1 MGVKKGLKL
10 TATLL
15 FIAGTGIFCL
25 SGNTENTAGRADYLI
40 GGAKVELSEGKF
52 SVGAK
57 QLNTAITAQDV
68 LMLDYFTALE
78 SADFSGSSCYDEI
91 ALWAAE
97 NPQVDV
103 RYSIPLPNGSS
114 VDNKTESLDLSWLET
129 KDVSATAAALE
140 KLGNVKSI
148 RLDAVGGDTL
158 ELGALKELRAAA
170 PGADFEFSVEV
181 MDQQLSAEAESID
194 LSGLSH
200 AEAADAAAILS
211 CMTKLKSVELG
222 SQSSGSDLEWADI
235 ALLKASRPEA
245 KFSYS
250 FELYGQQL
258 SLDSE
263 KLDFRGVELGDGA
276 KTLYSVLP
284 CMNNCTY
291 LDLDSSGV
299 SNETC
304 ADLRDLFPD
313 TQVVWRVWFGENYS
327 VRTDAEKIL
336 ASKPTVGGMISD
348 ASMLQYCTKV
358 KYLDLGHND
367 DLADF
372 SFMASMPELEVVI
385 VSMTAISD
393 LSPLKNC
400 QKLDYLELTSCPQLS
415 DLSGLAGLSSIKHM
429 NIAGTPGISD
439 ISPLYS
445 NTGMERLWIGRNTP
459 VPSEQVAEMKA
470 AAPGCNVNTTTDDPH
485 GESWRYSGYDPEIPL
500 YYWVDR
506 YELIREQLGYN
517 YQEYS
522 FYWLDPL
529 CELEAPLEHAG
540 KYGREV
546 YGL

>member
-1 MGVKKGLKL
+1 MGAKKVLKL

-25 SGNTENTAGRADYLI
+25 SGNTEHDGSTDGYLF
-40 GGAKVELSEGKF
+40 GGGKVELTGGKY
-52 SVGAK
+52 SVD
-57 QLNTAITAQDV
+57 ITELKALINANDV
-68 LMLDYFTALE
+68 AMLDYFPNLV

-91 ALWAAE
+91 AAWAEA

-103 RYSIPLPNGSS
+103 RYSLPLPNGSS
-114 VDNKTESLDLSWLET
+114 VDNDSQSLDLSWLES
-129 KDVSATAAALE
+129 KDVAATAAALE
-140 KLGNVKSI
+140 KLGNIKSI
-148 RLDAVGGDTL
+148 KLGALGGDSL
-158 ELGALKELRAAA
+158 ELGALAQLRAAA
-170 PGADFEFSVEV
+170 PEANFEFSVEV
-181 MDQQLSAEAESID
+181 MGKQLSAETESID
-194 LSGLSH
+194 LSGLTH
-200 AEAADAAAILS
+200 AEAADVSAILS
-211 CMTKLKSVELG
+211 CMPNLKSVELG

-235 ALLKASRPEA
+235 AILKAAHPEA

-250 FELYGQQL
+250 FNLYGQEL

-263 KLDFRGVELGDGA
+263 KLDFRGTELSDKGEA
-276 KTLYSVLP
+276 LYSVLP

-291 LDLDSSGV
+291 LDLDTTGV

-304 ADLRDLFPD
+304 ADLRELFPG
-313 TQVVWRVWFGENYS
+313 TEVVWRVWFGENYS
-327 VRTDAEKIL
+327 VRTDAERIL
-336 ASKPTVGGMISD
+336 ASKPTVGGMITD
-348 ASMLQYCTKV
+348 ASMLQYCSKV

-372 SFMASMPELEVVI
+372 SFMAGMPELEVVI
-385 VSMTAISD
+385 VSMTGISD

-400 QKLDYLELTSCPQLS
+400 TKLDYLELTSCPMLS
-415 DLSGLAGLSSIKHM
+415 DLSGIEGLTSIKHM
-429 NIAGTPGISD
+429 NIAGTPGITD

-445 NTGMERLWIGRNTP
+445 NTAMERLWIGRHTP
-459 VPSEQVAEMKA
+459 VPAEQVQAMKD
-470 AAPGCNVNTTTDDPH
+470 AAPGCNINTTTDDPH
-485 GESWRYSGYDPEIPL
+485 GESWRFSGYDPEIPL

-529 CELEAPLEHAG
+529 CELEAPAQFAG
-540 KYGREV
+540 LYGREV

>member
-1 MGVKKGLKL
+1 MGAKKVLKL

-25 SGNTENTAGRADYLI
+25 SGNTERTGSGDYLF
-40 GGAKVELSEGKF
+40 GGARVELTGGKY
-52 SVGAK
+52 SV
-57 QLNTAITAQDV
+57 NTTELSAVISARDV
-68 LMLDYFTALE
+68 AMLDYFPNLV

-91 ALWAAE
+91 AAWAQA

-103 RYSIPLPNGSS
+103 RYSVPLPDGSA
-114 VDNKTESLDLSWLET
+114 VDNKTQSLDLTWLES
-129 KDVSATAAALE
+129 KDVDATAAALE

-148 RLDAVGGDTL
+148 KLGAVGGDSL
-158 ELGALKELRAAA
+158 ELGALATLRAAA
-170 PGADFEFSVEV
+170 PEADFEFNVEV
-181 MDQQLSAEAESID
+181 MGKQLSAETESID
-194 LSGLSH
+194 LSGLTH
-200 AEAADAAAILS
+200 AEVADVSAVLS
-211 CMTKLKSVELG
+211 CMPNLKSIELG

-250 FELYGQQL
+250 FNLYGQEL
-258 SLDSE
+258 TLDSE
-263 KLDFRGVELGDGA
+263 KLDFRGTELADGG
-276 KTLYSVLP
+276 KILYSVLP

-291 LDLDSSGV
+291 LDLDTTGL
-299 SNETC
+299 SNEAC

-313 TQVVWRVWFGENYS
+313 IEVVWRVWFAENYS
-327 VRTDAEKIL
+327 VRTDVERIL
-336 ASKPTVGGMISD
+336 ASKPSVGGMIYD

-372 SFMASMPELEVVI
+372 SFMASMPDLEVVI

-400 QKLDYLELTSCPQLS
+400 TKLDYLELTSCPQLS
-415 DLSGLAGLSSIKHM
+415 DLSGLEGITSIKHM
-429 NIAGTPGISD
+429 NIAGTPGITD

-445 NTGMERLWIGRNTP
+445 NTAMERLWIGRNTP
-459 VPSEQVAEMKA
+459 IPAEQVAEMKA
-470 AAPGCNVNTTTDDPH
+470 AAPGCNVNTTTEDPH
-485 GESWRYSGYDPEIPL
+485 GESWRYSGYDPDIPL

-529 CELEAPLEHAG
+529 CELEAPAEHAG
-540 KYGREV
+540 QYGKGV